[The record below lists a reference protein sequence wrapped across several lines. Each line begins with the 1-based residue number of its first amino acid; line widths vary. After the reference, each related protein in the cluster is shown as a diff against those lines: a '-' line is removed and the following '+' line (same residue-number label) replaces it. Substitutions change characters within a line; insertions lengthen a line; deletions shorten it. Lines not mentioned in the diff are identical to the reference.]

1 MVLINRGRVMAAY
14 IENLGR
20 KDSYKAKFEALMKAV
35 DEAPAVDAEL
45 VIYGRW
51 VGRSNADA
59 TTLKCSICEK
69 WQPVYHHSHWSY
81 CPNCG
86 AKMDRESKQ

>member
-1 MVLINRGRVMAAY
+1 MILINRGRVMAAY

-20 KDSYKAKFEALMKAV
+20 KDGYKAKFEALVKAV

-45 VIYGRW
+45 VVYGRW
-51 VGRSNADA
+51 VKEDSLSGMWH
-59 TTLKCSICEK
+59 KCSICRSGN
-69 WQPVYHHSHWSY
+69 HLHLSAY

-86 AKMDRESKQ
+86 AKMEGE